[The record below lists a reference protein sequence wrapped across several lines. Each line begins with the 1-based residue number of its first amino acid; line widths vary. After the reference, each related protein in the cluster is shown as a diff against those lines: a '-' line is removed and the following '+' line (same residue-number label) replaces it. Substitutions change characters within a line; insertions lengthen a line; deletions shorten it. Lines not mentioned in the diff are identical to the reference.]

1 MVHNEKMIYRNSIW
15 LVNLGTSGSHIMSGV
30 RPCLVVQNNYGNIH
44 SPLIIVV
51 PLTSKIKKY
60 LPTHVYLTPHGSPFS
75 GLTRN
80 SCVLCEQIL
89 TVPREAFVSQLGCIE
104 SKTMDMIERAI
115 ENSLALN
122 HPSL

>member
-1 MVHNEKMIYRNSIW
+1 MVHNEKMIYRSSIW

-30 RPCLVVQNNYGNIH
+30 RPCLVVQNNNGNLH

-51 PLTSKIKKY
+51 PLTSKYKKF
-60 LPTHVYLTPHGSPFS
+60 LPTHVYLTPHGAPFS
-75 GLTRN
+75 GLTRP

-89 TVPREAFVSQLGCIE
+89 TVPREAFVSYVGCVE
-104 SKTMDMIERAI
+104 LETMSMIERAI
-115 ENSLALN
+115 SNSLALD